1 MQETRV
7 QSIPGPER
15 SNMPRGNYA
24 RAPQVL
30 SGVPHATTTEALEP
44 MLHNKRS
51 QCNEKPMH
59 GS

>member
-1 MQETRV
+1 MQETLV
-7 QSIPGPER
+7 QSIPGPGR

-24 RAPQVL
+24 HAPQVL
-30 SGVPHATTTEALEP
+30 SPHATTTEALEP